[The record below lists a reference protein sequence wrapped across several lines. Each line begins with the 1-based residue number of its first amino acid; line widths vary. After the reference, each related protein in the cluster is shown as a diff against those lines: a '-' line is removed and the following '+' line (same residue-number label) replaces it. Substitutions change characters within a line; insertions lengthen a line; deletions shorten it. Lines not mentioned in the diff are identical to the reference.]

1 MQRVRKYPWPA
12 ARSFFLDLLADGTSG
27 LVVKDEFVHVLNARG
42 VKLCHLVIDTP
53 MFLTLPAPVGAY
65 RTVKAA
71 TYFDDPGARTLRTE
85 LYSQRYAQK
94 TRPIV
99 GNLQSFPMS
108 CELFTYHCPMNSRD
122 RRLTIAERLKVNRE
136 ASIAELAFAFG
147 TRR

>member
-1 MQRVRKYPWPA
+1 
-12 ARSFFLDLLADGTSG
+12 
-27 LVVKDEFVHVLNARG
+27 
-42 VKLCHLVIDTP
+42 

-147 TRR
+147 TSEMTIRRDLELLEVEGLARRIRGGAISTQGRSYEPPILQRGARCV